1 MEDISPFLK
10 KIYNEG
16 ERLIPGITH
25 DMMELARHRSSYS
38 FFRKVIELDLVEKR
52 VFTPVRIIDIGC
64 GTGHGCYLLSEIPG
78 SQVVGVDISIESIEY
93 AKKYYCKENISY
105 QLANVEEFIS
115 TMPEYDYVV
124 SRGVI
129 EHIPNGLH
137 IILAA
142 KWRHRLLFDVPY
154 DEPKGNPHHL
164 LLGIR
169 EKDFSEFSEAELF
182 YEDLEGVIYDA
193 PNKPSK
199 PNMIMCVCSRPS
211 LTKLKDSQINFPI
224 QAWPHGKGIQGGNN
238 ITWLEKKDLLSSAVE
253 ELEKVDIVLDIG
265 CGIMPQRYV
274 RPLVHICCEPFA
286 QYGEHLKA
294 KTNDELDRQYIIIK
308 ADWREAVE
316 KIPHGSVDSIFL
328 IDVVEHLE
336 KEEGLRLLKLTEKIA
351 RRQIVLFTPLGFM
364 PQEHPDG
371 KDAWGMEGG
380 EWQEHKSGWMPEDF
394 DESWD
399 IYACEDYHV
408 TDNRGVPLEKPFGA
422 FWAIKNIDSAEGND
436 IVARSQSIFDDVI
449 LILRSF
455 GTETTRED
463 LISGLL
469 QKYSTLA
476 QAYQPLQDEH
486 QQLKNE
492 HQQLQRSRAVIFA
505 MELEKHPFLMKL
517 ASISFDLL
525 AKVYNLLMKK
535 R

>member
-1 MEDISPFLK
+1 MVTG
-10 KIYNEG
+10 KIN
-16 ERLIPGITH
+16 
-25 DMMELARHRSSYS
+25 
-38 FFRKVIELDLVEKR
+38 
-52 VFTPVRIIDIGC
+52 
-64 GTGHGCYLLSEIPG
+64 
-78 SQVVGVDISIESIEY
+78 
-93 AKKYYCKENISY
+93 
-105 QLANVEEFIS
+105 
-115 TMPEYDYVV
+115 
-124 SRGVI
+124 
-129 EHIPNGLH
+129 
-137 IILAA
+137 
-142 KWRHRLLFDVPY
+142 
-154 DEPKGNPHHL
+154 
-164 LLGIR
+164 
-169 EKDFSEFSEAELF
+169 
-182 YEDLEGVIYDA
+182 
-193 PNKPSK
+193 
-199 PNMIMCVCSRPS
+199 
-211 LTKLKDSQINFPI
+211 
-224 QAWPHGKGIQGGNN
+224 
-238 ITWLEKKDLLSSAVE
+238 
-253 ELEKVDIVLDIG
+253 KVDVVLDIG

-286 QYGEHLKA
+286 QYVEHLKA